1 MKNTPVP
8 LAMITT
14 FTLGLCGCERAPTEA
29 EQAAKKAAEFEKA
42 INAKFAEIDAAA
54 AAQMEAEKKLIQMNP
69 R

>member
-29 EQAAKKAAEFEKA
+29 EQAAKKAAEFEKS

-54 AAQMEAEKKLIQMNP
+54 AA
-69 R
+69 